1 MKKNLKIIGWFALI
15 VLIVVVVSYPIY
27 TAAMLNRYDFQ
38 IEDIVSSF
46 YRSSDY
52 SLVIVFRNEE
62 DGIYSSYEKNVHFVY
77 EKQSNILIAISKEE
91 VLEEEEKWQK
101 TLTFMSIDKLYCLED
116 RIYFYKVVSE

>member
-52 SLVIVFRNEE
+52 SLAIVFRNEE

-77 EKQSNILIAISKEE
+77 EKQSNILIAITKEE